1 MIDLLVSSRL
11 VTSDA
16 GVVEIAHE
24 ALARAWPRLRAW
36 LDDDVEGQ
44 RILHHLSGAAD
55 AWDSLGRPDSELYR
69 GVRLTQALQWQAEKD
84 TTLTDTEVAFLEAAE
99 KNDRNERRAAEV
111 RARAQTRMIRRLR
124 GVLAGAAVLLVVAL
138 VAGVL
143 AVRRPTVPT
152 TGTGDT
158 GHRAD
163 DNALAADAR
172 RVGAKALATDDIGM
186 SMLLAVA
193 GARLDDSPA
202 TRSNLLAVLGQRPQ
216 LIRSTSYDGDK
227 IVGLEVSP
235 DGRTVAVY
243 DLSGQVTLY
252 DATTME
258 VLHTLPGGDLSPY
271 KWFAPMAF
279 SPDGATLA
287 VGMPPLSPTPILL
300 LDGHTLEPLPVQL
313 SDLPTS
319 GARVGGHHVQRRRN
333 DDGRV

>member
-1 MIDLLVSSRL
+1 M
-11 VTSDA
+11 
-16 GVVEIAHE
+16 
-24 ALARAWPRLRAW
+24 
-36 LDDDVEGQ
+36 
-44 RILHHLSGAAD
+44 
-55 AWDSLGRPDSELYR
+55 
-69 GVRLTQALQWQAEKD
+69 
-84 TTLTDTEVAFLEAAE
+84 
-99 KNDRNERRAAEV
+99 
-111 RARAQTRMIRRLR
+111 
-124 GVLAGAAVLLVVAL
+124 
-138 VAGVL
+138 
-143 AVRRPTVPT
+143 
-152 TGTGDT
+152 
-158 GHRAD
+158 
-163 DNALAADAR
+163 
-172 RVGAKALATDDIGM
+172 GAKALATDDIGM

-287 VGMPPLSPTPILL
+287 VGMPRCRPLRSSCWTDTPWSRSRCSSAICRRAAH
-300 LDGHTLEPLPVQL
+300 G
-313 SDLPTS
+313 SRTS
-319 GARVGGHHVQRRRN
+319 RTALTERRWRV
-333 DDGRV
+333 